1 MHNAQGLI
9 QVPAERLE
17 TWLGCGAMRKD
28 GKHPP
33 EAALNQ
39 WCLWILWVKG
49 RLCPANL
56 GITCF
61 SVTLGIFIGCDFF
74 LWDTKHHGRDV
85 LEGLSSRQ
93 GSGIVSLQCS
103 PASKGE
109 IQVTF
114 PSLGKFH
121 SDICTFTLTLWG
133 QDEVTGKFD
142 PSKRK
147 KKKKRRATQQQAFS
161 FNWESSK
168 KIFWKKTLFLAYV
181 YCKPGIW

>member
-1 MHNAQGLI
+1 MHNVQGLI
-9 QVPAERLE
+9 QVLAEHLE
-17 TWLGCGAMRKD
+17 IWLGCGVVRKD
-28 GKHPP
+28 GEHPP
-33 EAALNQ
+33 EATQPTAPLDIMSQ
-39 WCLWILWVKG
+39 GKTF
-49 RLCPANL
+49 CPPNL

-74 LWDTKHHGRDV
+74 LWDIRHHRRDV
-85 LEGLSSRQ
+85 LESLSSRQ

-121 SDICTFTLTLWG
+121 GDICTFTLTLWG

-142 PSKRK
+142 PSKRRK
-147 KKKKRRATQQQAFS
+147 KKKKRPTQQEAFS

-168 KIFWKKTLFLAYV
+168 KIFWKKPP
-181 YCKPGIW
+181 CS